1 MLHSSD
7 TRALRERPGNCPPFY
22 LMRAGLSEIARWR
35 DGPQNTD
42 PHHPWREW
50 NNDNI
55 SLRGSYRPPEKWKEL
70 SDATI
75 DQATI
80 TAIFIVMAPG
90 IDHVLRNSINAIIY
104 VRRVNCN

>member
-50 NNDNI
+50 NNDNNI
-55 SLRGSYRPPEKWKEL
+55 SLRGSYSTTGEMERIKRRDDRP
-70 SDATI
+70 SD
-75 DQATI
+75 
-80 TAIFIVMAPG
+80 
-90 IDHVLRNSINAIIY
+90 DHCDLHRDGSWN
-104 VRRVNCN
+104 